1 MSDNVKRFG
10 AIRKALNKLYP
21 NNPQGNLAR
30 HLNTLAAIISG
41 IVGSGSTQLPK
52 IAGKV
57 PDGNQVESRVK
68 RFSRFINNKKI
79 ESELYFLP
87 FAESLLFNLSIETLV
102 LIIDGSVVGRGCIC
116 LMVSVV
122 YKGRALPI
130 AWTVVKGNKGHLPE
144 EVHIDLVEQVK
155 RLVSEKAEVVFLGDG
170 EFDGINLQKI
180 VEDYGWKY
188 VFRTASSI
196 NIFWDTYEFK
206 CSYLSFILDNY
217 EFIGV
222 PNVLFTNE
230 KYGPVMI
237 VCWWNEKHK
246 NPLYLVTNMNSAEES
261 CKYYSKRFK
270 IETLFSD
277 QKSRGFNIDK
287 SHYSD
292 PERLS
297 TLLIASCLAY
307 IWIVYL
313 GALCMT
319 NGWIRTIHRGDRCD
333 LSLFQLGL
341 RFLDHCLNEG
351 LPIPVAFRMI
361 NQ

>member
-1 MSDNVKRFG
+1 MSDNLKRFR
-10 AIRKALNKLYP
+10 AVRKALNKLYP

-30 HLNTLAAIISG
+30 HLNTLAAMISG
-41 IVGSGSTQLPK
+41 IVGGKNTQLPK
-52 IAGKV
+52 IAEKA

-68 RFSRFINNKKI
+68 RFSRFINNEKTK
-79 ESELYFLP
+79 SELYFLP
-87 FAESLLFNLSIETLV
+87 FAESLLYNLSLETLV

-144 EVHIDLVEQVK
+144 EAHIELVEQVK
-155 RLVSEKAEVVFLGDG
+155 RLVPEKAEVVFLGDG

-180 VEDYGWKY
+180 VTDYGWKY
-188 VFRTASSI
+188 VFRTALSI
-196 NIFWDTYEFK
+196 NIYWDAYEFK
-206 CSYLSFILDNY
+206 CDYLSSIIDTG

-222 PNVLFTNE
+222 PDVLFTND

-237 VCWWNEKHK
+237 ICWWNKGYK
-246 NPLYLVTNMNSAEES
+246 DPIYLVTNMDSAEES

-277 QKSRGFNIDK
+277 QKSRGFKIDK
-287 SHYSD
+287 SHYSE

-297 TLLIASCLAY
+297 NLLIASCLAY

-313 GALCMT
+313 GALCMV
-319 NGWIRTIHRGDRCD
+319 NGWIKTIHRSDRCD
-333 LSLFQLGL
+333 LSLFQIGL
-341 RFLDHCLNEG
+341 RFLEHCLNEG
-351 LPIPVAFRMI
+351 LPIPVSFRMI
-361 NQ
+361 N

>member
-1 MSDNVKRFG
+1 MSDNLKRFR
-10 AIRKALNKLYP
+10 AVREALNKLYP
-21 NNPQGNLAR
+21 KKPQGNLAR
-30 HLNTLAAIISG
+30 HLTTLAAMISG
-41 IVGSGSTQLPK
+41 IVGSKSTHLPQ

-57 PDGNQVESRVK
+57 PDETRVGSRVK
-68 RFSRFINNKKI
+68 RFSRWINNEKI
-79 ESELYFLP
+79 DRELYFLP
-87 FAESLLFNLSIETLV
+87 FAEALLFNLSPETLV
-102 LIIDGSVVGRGCIC
+102 LIIDGSVVGRGCVC

-155 RLVSEKAEVVFLGDG
+155 RLVPEKAEVVFLGDG
-170 EFDGINLQKI
+170 EFDGINFQKI
-180 VEDYGWKY
+180 VKDYGWKY

-196 NIFWDTYEFK
+196 NIFWNGHEFK
-206 CSYLSFILDNY
+206 CNYLLSILEDY

-222 PNVLFTNE
+222 PDVLFTNE

-237 VCWWNEKHK
+237 ICWWKKEYKK
-246 NPLYLVTNMNSAEES
+246 PLYLVTNMDSAEEA
-261 CKYYSKRFK
+261 CKYYLKRFK

-277 QKSRGFNIDK
+277 QKSRGFNVDK
-287 SHYSD
+287 SHYSN

-297 TLLIASCLAY
+297 NLLIASCLAY

-313 GALCMT
+313 GALCMV
-319 NGWIRTIHRGDRCD
+319 NGFTKIIHRADRCD

-341 RFLDHCLNEG
+341 RFLEHCLDKG
-351 LPIPVAFRMI
+351 IPIPVSFHMI
-361 NQ
+361 R